1 MSNKKR
7 FLPPMQNSLRDTVI
21 VSACRTPIGK
31 VRGSLANVRPDDLL
45 ALTLREAAK
54 RIDLPDNQLDEV
66 YAGCANQAG
75 EDNRNVARMAT
86 LLAGFLD
93 QLPAV
98 TVNRLCA
105 SGLEAVIQAA
115 RSVAVGDNDLVL
127 AGGVESMSRAPWVL
141 GKPAKAFS
149 SEPPAIFDTS
159 LGWRFPNEALAE
171 RFILESMGETAENVA
186 ELYKIS
192 RSDQDAFAFAS
203 HSKAIKAQQQGLFK
217 KEILPVGEISI
228 DEGPRSD
235 TSIAKLATLKTVF
248 RKDGTVTAGNSSGL
262 NDGAA
267 ALALCSRE
275 FAIAH
280 QLKPMAVIRGSAS
293 VGVPPQ
299 FMGIGPVSATQKV
312 LQRLGLT
319 VADIDV
325 VELNEAFAAQAL
337 ACIRELHLNEDRVNV
352 FGGAIALGHP
362 LGCSGAR
369 ILTTL
374 LSALEH
380 RKGRLGLATMCVGV
394 GQGVSLVVERI

>member
-1 MSNKKR
+1 
-7 FLPPMQNSLRDTVI
+7 MQNSLRDTVI
-21 VSACRTPIGK
+21 VSACRTPIGR
-31 VRGSLANVRPDDLL
+31 VRGALSHVRPDDLL
-45 ALTLREAAK
+45 ALVLREAAK
-54 RIDLPDNQLDEV
+54 RIDLPDNQFDEV

-75 EDNRNVARMAT
+75 EDNRNVARMST

-171 RFILESMGETAENVA
+171 RFVLESMGETAENVA

-192 RSDQDAFAFAS
+192 RGDQDLFAFNS
-203 HSKAIKAQQQGLFK
+203 HAKAIKAQNEGLFR
-217 KEILPVGEISI
+217 KEILPVGQISA
-228 DEGPRSD
+228 DEGPRND
-235 TSIAKLATLKTVF
+235 TSIEKLATLKTVF
-248 RKDGTVTAGNSSGL
+248 RKSGTVTAGNSSGL
-262 NDGAA
+262 NDGAS

-293 VGVPPQ
+293 VGVQPQ

-374 LSALEH
+374 LNALEH
-380 RKGRLGLATMCVGV
+380 RKGALGLASMCVGV

>member
-1 MSNKKR
+1 
-7 FLPPMQNSLRDTVI
+7 
-21 VSACRTPIGK
+21 
-31 VRGSLANVRPDDLL
+31 LA
-45 ALTLREAAK
+45 AALREAAK
-54 RIDLPDNQLDEV
+54 RVDLPDNQFDEV

-75 EDNRNVARMAT
+75 EDNRNVARMSA
-86 LLAGFLD
+86 LIAGFLD

-105 SGLEAVIQAA
+105 SGLEAVIQAS
-115 RSVAVGDNDLVL
+115 RSVSVGDNELVL

-141 GKPAKAFS
+141 GKPSMGFA
-149 SEPPAIFDTS
+149 SEAPPIYDTS
-159 LGWRFPNEALAE
+159 LGWRFPNPALAN

-186 ELYKIS
+186 ELYSIARK
-192 RSDQDAFAFAS
+192 DQDMFAFNS
-203 HSKAIKAQQQGLFK
+203 HAKALRAKKEGLFK
-217 KEILPVGEISI
+217 GELFALSQRQKSGVTHTIDT
-228 DEGPRSD
+228 DEGPRQD
-235 TSIAKLATLKTVF
+235 TSIEKLATLAPVF
-248 RKDGTVTAGNSSGL
+248 RKNGTVTAGNSSGL

-267 ALALCSRE
+267 ALAICSRE

-280 QLKPMAVIRGSAS
+280 QLKPLAVIRGAAS

-312 LQRLGLT
+312 LKKLGLS
-319 VADIDV
+319 VQDIDV

-337 ACIRELHLNEDRVNV
+337 AVIRELHMNEDRVNV

-374 LSALEH
+374 ISALNH
-380 RKGRLGLATMCVGV
+380 RNGTLGLATMCVGV
-394 GQGVSLVVERI
+394 GQGVSLVIERQ